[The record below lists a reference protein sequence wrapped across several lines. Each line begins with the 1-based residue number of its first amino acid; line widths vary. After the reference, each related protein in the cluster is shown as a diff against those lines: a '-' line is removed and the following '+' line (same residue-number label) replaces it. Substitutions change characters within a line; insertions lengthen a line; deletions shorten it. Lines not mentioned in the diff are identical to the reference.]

1 MAVSAC
7 VYLDYSEQ
15 QEITS
20 HGISDGISS
29 IVVGWVILDAM
40 REKSMWITCRFFLT
54 TTIGF
59 SLQSS
64 PTIAEATN

>member
-7 VYLDYSEQ
+7 VYLDYSAQ

-20 HGISDGISS
+20 YGISDGISS
-29 IVVGWVILDAM
+29 IVVRWVILDAM
-40 REKSMWITCRFFLT
+40 REKATWITCRIFLT

-64 PTIAEATN
+64 ATIAAATN

>member
-7 VYLDYSEQ
+7 VYLDYSAQ

-20 HGISDGISS
+20 YGISGGISS
-29 IVVGWVILDAM
+29 IVVRWVILDAM
-40 REKSMWITCRFFLT
+40 REKGTLFTCRFFFT

-59 SLQSS
+59 SLQLLA
-64 PTIAEATN
+64 TIAAATN